1 MKDRASYASLAV
13 GALLLAGCAGTPSG
27 VAPLAPG
34 AGTSATVSVSANDI
48 AQARDAHVLSYHIM
62 RLRDRTR
69 DGNAPAVRKKYPA
82 DLVRKNGPI
91 MKSAAA
97 FNIYVNCKSGGETCW
112 GDPEGFQKNLT
123 SSHFVELLNQYTNAS
138 PGAYTLGG
146 TLSLKYHTY
155 TKLYYQDD
163 LLTIVHAALAANGMQ
178 AGYSTIYHVF
188 LPKGSDTCFDRTR
201 FCYSPDRLRTFN
213 FCAYHESVSF
223 KDVAESVI
231 VSIEPYQDVSGC
243 ASRASAGASALTN
256 STSSTLGHE
265 TFESITDPG
274 PAFAWFNFTY
284 DDEVADLCETFEWKI
299 AVNGVQYSL
308 QPMYS
313 NHYHACADGP

>member
-1 MKDRASYASLAV
+1 MRDRGSYASLAV
-13 GALLLAGCAGTPSG
+13 GVLLLAGCAGPSG
-27 VAPLAPG
+27 VAPFS
-34 AGTSATVSVSANDI
+34 AGPTASAAAVVSANDI
-48 AQARDAHVLSYHIM
+48 AQARGARVLSYHIM
-62 RLRDRTR
+62 HLRHRTR
-69 DGNAPAVRKKYPA
+69 DGYAPFVRKKYPA

-91 MKSAAA
+91 MKTAAS
-97 FNIYVNCKSGGETCW
+97 FNIYVNCKSGGESCW

-123 SSHFVELLNQYTNAS
+123 SSHFVELLNQYTKAS

-146 TLSLKYHTY
+146 TLSVHYRTY

-201 FCYSPDRLRTFN
+201 FCYSPDHLRTFN

-223 KDVAESVI
+223 KDVARSVI
-231 VSIEPYQDVSGC
+231 VSIEPYQDVPGC

-256 STSSTLGHE
+256 STSSTLAHE

-284 DDEVADLCETFEWKI
+284 DDEVADLCETFEWKV
-299 AVNGVQYSL
+299 ALDGVQYSL